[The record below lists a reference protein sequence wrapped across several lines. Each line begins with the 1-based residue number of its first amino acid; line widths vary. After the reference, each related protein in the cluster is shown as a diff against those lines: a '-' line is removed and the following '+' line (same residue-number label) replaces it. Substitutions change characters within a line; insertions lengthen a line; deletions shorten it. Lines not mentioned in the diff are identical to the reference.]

1 MDARPYAGRTDK
13 HRFNL
18 GLAAIPPLRLQMVYG
33 ASTNK
38 SYGLL
43 LLVTLISLLDS
54 QKQIENGVRS
64 QSARVKNLIRT
75 KYQEL
80 GPTSFNEKT
89 ILFLFPVLVMLW
101 MFRDPK
107 FIAGWGS
114 LFSKYETQQQQMRET
129 NEIN

>member
-18 GLAAIPPLRLQMVYG
+18 GLAAIPPLRLQMVCG

-38 SYGLL
+38 SYGLAPTL
-43 LLVTLISLLDS
+43 IVTLISLFIDS
-54 QKQIENGVRS
+54 QKQIENGVKS

-114 LFSKYETQQQQMRET
+114 LFSKYSTT
-129 NEIN
+129 NERNK